1 MVNLQIAAAGITFQ
15 EIINFLEQE
24 QILPEVIVKILAS
37 KIVKQFAEQKNL
49 SITLEEIQEE
59 CHKFRA
65 QHHLETSSD
74 LIAWLV
80 DRGVLYEEWEQ
91 RIGDRLLAKKLA
103 KILFASQIEA
113 YFMEHKREFQEILL
127 YQIIVPFERIATDL
141 FYQIEEQEL
150 SFFEAAHL
158 YDIDQ
163 RRRLTCGYSG
173 WVSLAEL
180 DPELV
185 EAILNGNVGEIIPP
199 VKTAAG
205 YHLMV
210 VEEVTQLDLTP
221 EIQEKILDKLFENWL
236 NLEVQYRLQKCQT
249 QDMTHQSITTYL
261 SRKSLEN
268 PR

>member
-1 MVNLQIAAAGITFQ
+1 MVNLQITAGITAK
-15 EIINFLEQE
+15 EIINFLKQE
-24 QILPEVIVKILAS
+24 QTLPEVIVKILS
-37 KIVKQFAEQKNL
+37 GKIVKEFAEQINPI
-49 SITLEEIQEE
+49 ITLEEIQDE
-59 CHKFRA
+59 CHQFRT

-80 DRGVLYEEWEQ
+80 GRGLLYEEWEQ
-91 RIGDRLLAKKLA
+91 IISDRLLAKKLA
-103 KILFASQIEA
+103 KHLFASQVEA
-113 YFMEHKREFQEILL
+113 YFMEHKSEFQEILL

-163 RRRLTCGYSG
+163 RRRLSCGYSG
-173 WVSLAEL
+173 WVSMAEL

-185 EAILNGNVGEIIPP
+185 EAILNGNVGEILPP

-205 YHLMV
+205 YHLML

-236 NLEVQYRLQKCQT
+236 HLEVQYRLQKCQS
-249 QDMTHQSITTYL
+249 QDMTYQSITTYL
-261 SRKSLEN
+261 SRKSPEN